1 MAEPGSDDR
10 TRRAQEFIDA
20 LPHSR
25 DLGMRV
31 VDLGPGRAE
40 ITLAYDAR
48 FIGDP
53 DTGVLHGGV
62 VTALLD
68 TCCGTAVM
76 AHPAAP
82 VATATID
89 LRIDYL
95 RAAPAGKAITA
106 RAECYRL
113 TRSVAFVR
121 ALAYAE
127 GMEEAVAAAAG
138 AFTVEGGRVDPGT
151 GTTEAEGAA

>member
-1 MAEPGSDDR
+1 MAEPGSEDR
-10 TRRAQEFIDA
+10 IRLAQGFIDA
-20 LPHSR
+20 LPHAR
-25 DLGMRV
+25 DLGMRI

-40 ITLAYDAR
+40 MALAYDAR
-48 FIGDP
+48 FVGDP

-68 TCCGTAVM
+68 TCCGAAVM

-89 LRIDYL
+89 LRIDYM
-95 RAAPAGKAITA
+95 RAAPAGQAITA

-127 GMEEAVAAAAG
+127 GLDEAVAAAAG
-138 AFTVEGGRVDPGT
+138 AFTVEGGKPDSGL
-151 GTTEAEGAA
+151 A